1 MLTLLRLV
9 SLRHLSLS
17 PLRTLLTVFG
27 VAVGVAT
34 LIGIAAINRA
44 VMGAFRSTI
53 DTIAGKA
60 DLSISAGTAGFD
72 EALLEKVSKL
82 PGVLHAAGSI
92 SLIAPVKGSEGERL
106 YVMGVDL

>member
-1 MLTLLRLV
+1 MFSLLRLI
-9 SLRHLSLS
+9 SIRHLSLS
-17 PLRTLLTVFG
+17 PLRTILTVFG

-60 DLSISAGTAGFD
+60 DLSISAGSSGFD
-72 EALLEKVSKL
+72 EAMLERVSTL
-82 PGVLHAAGSI
+82 PGVVHAAGSI
-92 SLIAPVKGSEGERL
+92 TVVAPVKEKAG
-106 YVMGVDL
+106 